1 MSKKVI
7 DVSSYQGVINWAKV
21 KASGVQGAILKVIR
35 KDLNPD
41 KQFENNWKGC
51 EKAGVPIVGV
61 YNYSYATTV
70 DKARVDA
77 KKVLSILA
85 GRKVKV
91 WLDVEDTCQKGLG
104 MKLIRIIRA
113 YQEVIE
119 AAGLE
124 FGVYTGLSFY
134 NSYIKPWSGY
144 LTCRF
149 WIARYRNPVVANQP
163 LIKHTLE
170 GWQFSSKERVTGISG
185 NVDMNLWYGDI
196 MSMPEVRQENPYDP
210 PDRLLK
216 LKPIRMRGNDVGWVQ
231 YHLIRLGFLS
241 AKNSKGKRNAAGSHK
256 GAPTGNKNA
265 EKDGAYSAVFLAT
278 LSEEEKML
286 VEATP
291 LEVREALEHEM
302 KVLKFREHKIL
313 SKIAEYE
320 AEDEGAVFLSTTTE
334 IRGKNNTTM
343 RFSDSAFKRVQSLQE
358 ALYKVQG
365 RIAKVTDSLR
375 AVEEHAARMEL
386 ERQRLDIL
394 RMRASGTVDAPEVE
408 PDDMTDVEREDEK

>member
-7 DVSSYQGVINWAKV
+7 DVSSYQGVINWEKV

-61 YNYSYATTV
+61 YNYSYATTL
-70 DKARVDA
+70 DKARADA

-144 LTCRF
+144 LICRF

-163 LIKHTLE
+163 IIKHTLE

-185 NVDMNLWYGDI
+185 NVDMNLWYGEI
-196 MSMPEVRQENPYDP
+196 MSTPEVPYENPYDP

-241 AKNSKGKRNAAGSHK
+241 AKNSKGKSNIDKIFGPATKAAVMAAQAHYGIVVDGIV
-256 GAPTGNKNA
+256 GAMTV
-265 EKDGAYSAVFLAT
+265 Y
-278 LSEEEKML
+278 
-286 VEATP
+286 
-291 LEVREALEHEM
+291 AL
-302 KVLKFREHKIL
+302 R
-313 SKIAEYE
+313 Y
-320 AEDEGAVFLSTTTE
+320 
-334 IRGKNNTTM
+334 N
-343 RFSDSAFKRVQSLQE
+343 
-358 ALYKVQG
+358 
-365 RIAKVTDSLR
+365 
-375 AVEEHAARMEL
+375 
-386 ERQRLDIL
+386 
-394 RMRASGTVDAPEVE
+394 
-408 PDDMTDVEREDEK
+408 